1 MAPDDVVGTWALVC
15 YELHAANGP
24 ITRPF
29 GPHPRG
35 YLLDPPEGLTPV
47 AVMPP

>member
-1 MAPDDVVGTWALVC
+1 MAPDDVVGTWALGG

-29 GPHPRG
+29 SPHPRG
-35 YLLDPPEGLTPV
+35 YLLDAPGAPV
-47 AVMPP
+47 TRRRGRF